1 MFYATAP
8 HIFYVIFNLILKYIN
23 LRKLDKHSLR
33 LKNVKKTLNS
43 S

>member
-23 LRKLDKHSLR
+23 LRELDIHSLR
-33 LKNVKKTLNS
+33 LKKQAK
-43 S
+43 